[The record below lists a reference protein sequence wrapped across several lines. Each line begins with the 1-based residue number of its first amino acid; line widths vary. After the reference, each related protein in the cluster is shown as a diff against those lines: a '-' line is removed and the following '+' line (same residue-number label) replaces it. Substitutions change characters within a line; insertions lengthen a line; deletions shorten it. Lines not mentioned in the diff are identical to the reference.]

1 MDFRPVRERVT
12 VRATSLAVCALTS
25 HLRKLQNKAT
35 FFNFDIND
43 SVVFE
48 TPAPTKAQSS
58 NNTSNK
64 TSSST
69 SKSKYDNKDNYETEN
84 NNKA

>member
-1 MDFRPVRERVT
+1 MLTVT
-12 VRATSLAVCALTS
+12 ADLWLKRQCGRRLNAVSAKDGGFSTGKGKSNSEATSLAVCALTS

-48 TPAPTKAQSS
+48 TPAPTKAIIFKQYV
-58 NNTSNK
+58 K
-64 TSSST
+64 
-69 SKSKYDNKDNYETEN
+69 
-84 NNKA
+84 